1 MAKTGGDFVATRTR
15 VKFCGMTRLEDAL
28 AAADAGAD
36 AVGFIFYAK
45 SPRYITPEK
54 AGNISEKL
62 PPFVHRVGV
71 FVDATLDEIEQTVT
85 LARLTAVQLHGS
97 ESAEFCAGLRQ
108 RMPSLALLKAF
119 RVGEASSAAEFADYN
134 NVVDAFL
141 LDTFVKGEKGGT
153 GHCFDW
159 ELVQKLQLARPF
171 FLAGGLNR
179 GNVVSAMA
187 QLKPYG
193 LDLNSGVESV
203 PGVKIQQ
210 EIARVMLIV
219 REVNLKADDGAQH

>member
-1 MAKTGGDFVATRTR
+1 MAKSGADVVATRTR

-45 SPRYITPEK
+45 SPRYIEPEQ
-54 AGNISEKL
+54 AGKIAEKL

-71 FVDATLDEIEQTVT
+71 FVDASLDEIERTAA

-97 ESAEFCAGLRQ
+97 ESADFCARLRQ
-108 RMPSLALLKAF
+108 RMPQLTLLKAF
-119 RVGEASSAAEFADYN
+119 RVGEASSAADFAGYN
-134 NVVDAFL
+134 AVVDAFL

-159 ELVQKLQLARPF
+159 ELVQKLQPGRPF
-171 FLAGGLNR
+171 FLAGGLNS
-179 GNVVSAMA
+179 GNVVSAMT
-187 QLKPYG
+187 QLEPYG
-193 LDLNSGVESV
+193 LDLNSGVESS

-210 EIARVMLIV
+210 EIVQVMLSV
-219 REVNLKADDGAQH
+219 RERNREAGGRALH

>member
-1 MAKTGGDFVATRTR
+1 MAKPEADFVAIRTR

-45 SPRYITPEK
+45 SPRYIEPEK
-54 AGNISEKL
+54 AGKIAEKL
-62 PPFVHRVGV
+62 PPFVNRVGV
-71 FVDATLDEIEQTVT
+71 FVDAALDEIERTVT

-97 ESAEFCAGLRQ
+97 ESVEFCAGLRQ
-108 RMPSLALLKAF
+108 RMPLLTLLKAF
-119 RVGEASSAAEFADYN
+119 RVGETSSAADFVDYN
-134 NVVDAFL
+134 DVVDAFL

-153 GHCFDW
+153 GHCFNW

-179 GNVVSAMA
+179 GNVVPAMM
-187 QLKPYG
+187 QLGPYG
-193 LDLNSGVESV
+193 LDLNSGVESA

-210 EIARVMLIV
+210 EIVRVMLIV
-219 REVNLKADDGAQH
+219 REVNREADDQAQH